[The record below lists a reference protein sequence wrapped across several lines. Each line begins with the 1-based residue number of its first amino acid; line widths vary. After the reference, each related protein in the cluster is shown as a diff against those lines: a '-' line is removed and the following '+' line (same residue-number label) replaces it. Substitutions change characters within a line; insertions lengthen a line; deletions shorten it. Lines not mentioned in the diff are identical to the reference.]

1 MHATAR
7 LFLLELFAIMATF
20 STLATFE
27 NSLTDSIMRPH
38 PPVFIGQNGFFKSYN
53 PELTILKNQSS

>member
-1 MHATAR
+1 M
-7 LFLLELFAIMATF
+7 ELFAIMATF
-20 STLATFE
+20 STLASFE
-27 NSLTDSIMRPH
+27 NSLTDAIMRPQP

>member
-1 MHATAR
+1 
-7 LFLLELFAIMATF
+7 MATF

-27 NSLTDSIMRPH
+27 NSLTDSIMRPQ
-38 PPVFIGQNGFFKSYN
+38 PPVFIGQKGFFKSYN